1 MDVGA
6 DVVVFEIETT
16 IAVEIAVLAI
26 AGVTFFCAPDLFTGF
41 DIATEGG
48 GPCGGEDGGKDAV
61 GGTGFGMEESVGI
74 ENEPADFGFLEVVFY
89 SWVVGAFGQPDT
101 AGIAPETL
109 VVVVACDLDLG
120 ADGLRKFAHEGKKS
134 VSGSAG
140 NDFENASVLEFAEGV
155 DEVAVVVVA
164 KEGTA
169 VVEALVVELGEG
181 VESGIVTGAVQ
192 FFGGEFQLF
201 FEAVDVAILEE
212 GIAEHGAEGW
222 GHRHSESK
230 INSIP
235 NEAFHH
241 IEEGQIGF
249 GDGFVEPIFFEEFW
263 VLGMPDKRQV
273 SVQNG
278 GDESEGHGG

>member
-1 MDVGA
+1 M
-6 DVVVFEIETT
+6 
-16 IAVEIAVLAI
+16 
-26 AGVTFFCAPDLFTGF
+26 
-41 DIATEGG
+41 
-48 GPCGGEDGGKDAV
+48 
-61 GGTGFGMEESVGI
+61 
-74 ENEPADFGFLEVVFY
+74 
-89 SWVVGAFGQPDT
+89 
-101 AGIAPETL
+101 

-140 NDFENASVLEFAEGV
+140 NDFENAGVLEFAEGV

-181 VESGIVTGAVQ
+181 VESGIVTGTVQ

-201 FEAVDVAILEE
+201 FQTVDVAILEE

-222 GHRHSESK
+222 GHRHGESK

-249 GDGFVEPIFFEEFW
+249 GDGFVEPIFFEKLW

-273 SVQNG
+273 SVQNRS
-278 GDESEGHGG
+278 DVSEGHGG

>member
-1 MDVGA
+1 M
-6 DVVVFEIETT
+6 
-16 IAVEIAVLAI
+16 
-26 AGVTFFCAPDLFTGF
+26 
-41 DIATEGG
+41 
-48 GPCGGEDGGKDAV
+48 
-61 GGTGFGMEESVGI
+61 
-74 ENEPADFGFLEVVFY
+74 
-89 SWVVGAFGQPDT
+89 
-101 AGIAPETL
+101 
-109 VVVVACDLDLG
+109 
-120 ADGLRKFAHEGKKS
+120 
-134 VSGSAG
+134 
-140 NDFENASVLEFAEGV
+140 
-155 DEVAVVVVA
+155 
-164 KEGTA
+164 
-169 VVEALVVELGEG
+169 
-181 VESGIVTGAVQ
+181 
-192 FFGGEFQLF
+192 
-201 FEAVDVAILEE
+201 DVAILEE